1 MIDPRAR
8 TRTRFAR
15 RLLDAAVAL
24 AVVSAALPLPALA
37 WGRQGH
43 RLVAEL
49 AWDEMSPAARA
60 EAQKLLAGEPDPTL
74 PGIANWA
81 DLLRDEKPELGKRS
95 AKWHYID
102 LPEDGDCQYD
112 AARDCP
118 DGNCAVAAILAQT
131 AILADRSK
139 PKAERLEALK
149 FVVHL
154 VGDVHQPLHVGYARD
169 KGGNSFQL
177 AIPGERPGGYGGN
190 LHSLWDSG
198 MLNMSKLD
206 DDRYLA
212 KLKDIQVPA
221 VSALTLPPPA
231 ADWAEESCKLMRQPG
246 FYPPTHKLAPD
257 YVATWRPL
265 AETQLRLG
273 GEHLAKLLDAAL
285 APGR

>member
-1 MIDPRAR
+1 MTEPRASAR
-8 TRTRFAR
+8 PGR
-15 RLLDAAVAL
+15 RLLAAAL
-24 AVVSAALPLPALA
+24 VLIALPLPALA
-37 WGRQGH
+37 WGPQGH

-60 EAQKLLAGEPDPTL
+60 EATKLLAGEPDPTL

-81 DLLRDEKPELGKRS
+81 DQLRAEDPDLGKRS
-95 AKWHYID
+95 AKWHYVN
-102 LPEDGDCQYD
+102 LGEGDCRYD

-118 DGNCAVAAILAQT
+118 GGNCVVAAIAAQS
-131 AILADRSK
+131 AILADRRK
-139 PKAERLEALK
+139 PQAERLQALK

-154 VGDVHQPLHVGYARD
+154 VGDVHQPLHAGYARD
-169 KGGNSFQL
+169 KGGNDFQI
-177 AIPGERPGGYGGN
+177 AIPGQPERPGGYGAN
-190 LHSLWDSG
+190 LHSLWDSR
-198 MLNMSKLD
+198 MLSMRKLGD
-206 DDRYLA
+206 DKYLA
-212 KLKDIQVPA
+212 RLQAIQVPA
-221 VSALTLPPPA
+221 VSALALPPPA
-231 ADWAEESCKLMRQPG
+231 ADWAEESCKLVLQSG